1 MIFLDSIYSTNFTY
15 TMDLITHACHIA
27 LALKVGKE
35 NIKE

>member
-1 MIFLDSIYSTNFTY
+1 MIFLDSIYFTNSTW

>member
-1 MIFLDSIYSTNFTY
+1 MIFLDSIYSTNSTW